1 MIEMKVSGL
10 ATDSTSR
17 MPIVILTDKEEKRY
31 LPIWVGV
38 YESDAILMALENIEV
53 PRPMTHDL
61 LKVILETTG
70 IEVQEV
76 MISSIKENTFFAKII
91 LKDKKAEYEIDSRP
105 SDAIALALR
114 TDAPI
119 FVAENVIMEATI
131 MDKEKYEKEMQDFK
145 EFLKDIKPSDF
156 HK

>member
-76 MISSIKENTFFAKII
+76 MISAIKENTFFAKII

>member
-17 MPIVILTDKEEKRY
+17 MPIVILSDKEEKRY

-38 YESDAILMALENIEV
+38 YESDAILMALEHIEV

-70 IEVQEV
+70 IEVEEV
-76 MISSIKENTFFAKII
+76 MISAIKENTFFAKII
-91 LKDKKAEYEIDSRP
+91 LNDGKTEYEIDSRP